1 MFRHEYYIVFVSF
14 LFQERKLMKINSNV
28 LTQSYERKKP
38 IQEKTSQYKP
48 YEELNLM
55 DSFLF
60 ESVTEKPESAVVI
73 AREIIECTTGQ
84 KVGKLIVHSQKDL
97 KGINVNMHGIRMD
110 VYTEEVQETKDGD
123 RLTCVY
129 DIEPNNYYDK
139 NIARRNRYYQ
149 SMIDSK
155 LLPAGELYKNLPDM
169 FSIWILPYDP
179 FGDNRMIYT
188 VKNTVT
194 ENNQIVYNDGIT
206 KIYLYTKGKIGG
218 SEELKNLLRFM
229 ENSIHDN
236 AVDDEL
242 SEIMDIVDTIKSN
255 LEERK
260 RYMGLMGV
268 IEYERRDAY
277 EEGQVAGAIKAY
289 KFMKADKESVK
300 KAIMEQ
306 FELASSDAEEYMKRY
321 WDEEAQ

>member
-1 MFRHEYYIVFVSF
+1 
-14 LFQERKLMKINSNV
+14 MKINSNV
-28 LTQSYERKKP
+28 LTQSYERKNP
-38 IQEKTSQYKP
+38 IQEQVSQYKP
-48 YEELNLM
+48 YEDLNLM

-60 ESVTEKPESAVVI
+60 ESATEDPEKAAIVAKPVI
-73 AREIIECTTGQ
+73 ERATGR

-110 VYTEEVQETKDGD
+110 VYTEELQETIDGNQV
-123 RLTCVY
+123 TCVY

-179 FGDNRMIYT
+179 FGNNRMVYT
-188 VKNTVT
+188 VKNIVT

-206 KIYLYTKGKIGG
+206 KIFLYTQGAVGG

-229 ENSIHDN
+229 ESSVRDN
-236 AVDDEL
+236 AVDGEL
-242 SEIMDIVDTIKSN
+242 AKIMDIVDIIKSN
-255 LEERK
+255 PEERK

-277 EEGQVAGAIKAY
+277 EEGLIQGIILGGKSNGVGREKVKSDICRH
-289 KFMKADKESVK
+289 FSCDADK
-300 KAIMEQ
+300 
-306 FELASSDAEEYMKRY
+306 AEEYMKRY
-321 WDEEAQ
+321 WDISVEKSK